1 MISAR
6 PHHKSQI
13 SSILAHLASDVGLAI
28 IIVLV
33 FLAVYLIDII
43 TPLGDPIWLLY
54 FIPLILAYWSSRY
67 YAIPAVCIVTLLF
80 LICGF
85 FFSPAGIAA
94 SLALGYRFSFFIIF
108 ISVALVL
115 WIKRGL

>member
-1 MISAR
+1 MLPVRHHNKSRISL
-6 PHHKSQI
+6 
-13 SSILAHLASDVGLAI
+13 ILKHLASDLGLV
-28 IIVLV
+28 IIVGLV
-33 FLAVYLIDII
+33 FLAVYLIDIVS
-43 TPLGDPIWLLY
+43 PLGDPVWLLY

-85 FFSPAGIAA
+85 FFSPAGVAVNLAIA
-94 SLALGYRFSFFIIF
+94 YRFTFFIVF
-108 ISVALVL
+108 IGVSLVL

>member
-1 MISAR
+1 MLPSR
-6 PHHKSQI
+6 RHNQSQLPQ
-13 SSILAHLASDVGLAI
+13 ILGHLASDVGLAI

-43 TPLGDPIWLLY
+43 TPLGDPVWLLY
-54 FIPLILAYWSSRY
+54 FIPLILAYWSTRY

-85 FFSPAGIAA
+85 FFSPVGIAA
-94 SLALGYRFSFFIIF
+94 SLALGTGSLFLLFS
-108 ISVALVL
+108 SALRL
-115 WIKRGL
+115 FSG

>member
-1 MISAR
+1 MLPSR
-6 PHHKSQI
+6 RHNQSQLPQ
-13 SSILAHLASDVGLAI
+13 ILGHLASDVGLAI

-43 TPLGDPIWLLY
+43 TPLGDPVWLLY
-54 FIPLILAYWSSRY
+54 FIPLILAYWSTRY

-85 FFSPAGIAA
+85 FFSPVGIAA